1 MSVLARTAAVPERET
16 PRGVRLLVA
25 DPELGEGIAPDDLE
39 LARRSLVVPLVEGA
53 PGEEGTLAARMGQPR
68 PLGFL
73 MLQGLMLR
81 ETEVAGAG
89 AAELLGAGDVL
100 VPGNRPAAD
109 MMPGGE
115 SVDWRLLTPARL
127 AVLDGAFLQRAAR
140 WPQVGWHLTRRTL
153 NRGQASA
160 VQLAICS
167 RPRIEDRLQLLM
179 WNLARR
185 WGRVTPGGVRLDLP
199 LTHAVLG
206 KLVGAHRPSV
216 TTALGSLGD
225 RGLVLRDGDGWVLRE
240 APANGGS
247 F

>member
-1 MSVLARTAAVPERET
+1 VPEREA

-25 DPELGEGIAPDDLE
+25 DPELGEGIGSGELE

-53 PGEEGTLAARMGQPR
+53 PGEEAALEARLGQPQ
-68 PLGFL
+68 PIGFL
-73 MLQGLMLR
+73 MLEGLLLR

-100 VPGNRPAAD
+100 VPGNRPDAD
-109 MMPGGE
+109 LMPGGE
-115 SVDWRLLTPARL
+115 TVDWRLLTATRL
-127 AVLDGAFLQRAAR
+127 AVLDAAFLQRAAR

-179 WNLARR
+179 WHLARR
-185 WGRVTPGGVRLDLP
+185 WGRVTPGGVRLELP

-225 RGLVLRDGDGWVLRE
+225 RGLVTREGDGWVLRE
-240 APANGGS
+240 APANGS
-247 F
+247 TD